1 MKKTKATI
9 TSTKTNRSAFGA
21 VLIILGALFLLRN
34 LDLIPF
40 SILHYLFS
48 WQGILIIIG
57 SVMLASRPNKSSG
70 LVLITIGIF
79 FMFPHI
85 WHIPGFQMRTWWP
98 VILIVLGLVIMVGWS
113 GYQNKAI
120 KEKDDDSHA
129 RRRDTLHS
137 GPENKPH

>member
-129 RRRDTLHS
+129 RRRDTLRS

>member
-57 SVMLASRPNKSSG
+57 SVLLASRPNKSSG

-113 GYQNKAI
+113 GYQNKAM
-120 KEKDDDSHA
+120 KEKDDDSHT